1 MRWIWQR
8 LVCLVE
14 ASHSPERAFD
24 HRVSGA
30 SWTVPFMVFAFMF
43 LAISRIQAP
52 MQFEWAEARLEAAG
66 APAERAAESVERMRS
81 ANLLG
86 IVIVPLLL
94 LVRWITFA
102 LLIWLV
108 AGLWSAPLELDA
120 AIGVVAF
127 SYTPIL
133 VRDAAACTVLLL
145 RGSAART
152 GPGGLDVALGLNLL
166 FPGAGMP
173 WASAL
178 GNINLFEIWYLALLA
193 TGVAAATGGGR
204 KRGWMIVLP
213 VWAFVLLFQ
222 LAFLALTLPLTNR
235 YF

>member
-30 SWTVPFMVFAFMF
+30 SWTVPFIVFAFMF

-133 VRDAAACTVLLL
+133 VRDAAACTRLAPARVGCSRRARRIGCGAWIEPAFS
-145 RGSAART
+145 RGGDA
-152 GPGGLDVALGLNLL
+152 V
-166 FPGAGMP
+166 
-173 WASAL
+173 
-178 GNINLFEIWYLALLA
+178 
-193 TGVAAATGGGR
+193 GVGSGEHQP
-204 KRGWMIVLP
+204 I
-213 VWAFVLLFQ
+213 
-222 LAFLALTLPLTNR
+222 
-235 YF
+235 